1 MDRYILL
8 VSAIVAAVSGV
19 FSSVKQFQMLQQNSY
34 FASRYFKWLKTAYTL
49 PLCFSSMLFCLSSYF
64 YLNNAF
70 VLQLILFAVA
80 LVIRIILAV
89 KTHKKSIKKL
99 VVTARVKRLFAA
111 EILSLLALIAFSQ
124 IFYSTMASEILL
136 ILCFMLSSISPLAVY
151 VALTLTKPIEILFS
165 NYYINDA
172 KKILR
177 SHKNLK
183 VIGITGSYGKTT
195 TKFILNRILSE
206 KFNTVCTPQSFNT
219 PMGVVRT
226 VREMLK
232 PQTEV
237 FICEMGAKKLG
248 DIKEICLIA
257 KPTLAIITSVGKQ
270 HLDTFGSEDNVF
282 KTKFEL
288 YDFVKSQGGKTFV
301 NLDSEG
307 IKSRLDLKAEGIIP
321 FGDGTDYFADNIE
334 YSEVGSTFDLNL
346 NGDKISVRTAL
357 LGTHAVLDILSAAA
371 IAHTLG
377 VTAEDIRFAIA
388 SLKATEHRLELKPF
402 KNGSL
407 LIDDAYNSNPEGCLE
422 AVRVLSHFKNR
433 QKVIITPGLI
443 ELGDKEYE
451 CNYNLGLCA
460 AKHCDIIILVG
471 KNRSKPMRDAIN
483 TTDFPQDKVF
493 VAGSFREAMEIY
505 MPFCKNDSIV
515 LLENDLPDN
524 YLN

>member
-1 MDRYILL
+1 MDKYLL
-8 VSAIVAAVSGV
+8 LASAILAAISVL
-19 FSSVKQFQMLQQNSY
+19 FSSHRQLQMLQQNSY
-34 FASRYFKWLKTAYTL
+34 FGTRYFKWLKESYTM
-49 PLCFSSMLFCLSSYF
+49 PLCLSSFVFCISSYF
-64 YLNNAF
+64 YLNELY
-70 VLQLILFAVA
+70 VLQLILFTV
-80 LVIRIILAV
+80 LLIIRISLAV

-99 VVTARVKRLFAA
+99 VVTARIKRLFVT
-111 EILSLLALIAFSQ
+111 EFLILLALILLSQ
-124 IFYSTMASEILL
+124 FIKNETASEILL
-136 ILCFMLSSISPLAVY
+136 IVCFMLSSISPLLVY
-151 VALTLTKPIEILFS
+151 LALILTKPIETIVS

-226 VREMLK
+226 VRTLLK

-248 DIKEICLIA
+248 DIKEICEIA
-257 KPTLAIITSVGKQ
+257 KPQMAIITSVGKQ
-270 HLDTFGSEDNVF
+270 HLDTFGNEENVF

-288 YDFVKSQGGKTFV
+288 YDFVKNKGGKTFV

-307 IKSRLDLKAEGIIP
+307 IKSRLDTTLEGIVP
-321 FGDGTDYFADNIE
+321 FGNNTEYFADNIK
-334 YSEVGSTFDLNL
+334 YSDFGSTFDLNL
-346 NGDKISVRTAL
+346 KGDKISVRTAL
-357 LGTHAVLDILSAAA
+357 LGTHAVADIVSAAA
-371 IAHTLG
+371 VAHTLG
-377 VTAEDIRFAIA
+377 VSAEDIRFAIA

-402 KNGSL
+402 KMGSL

-422 AVRVLSHFKNR
+422 AVRVLSHFEDR
-433 QKVIITPGLI
+433 TKVIITPGLI

-451 CNYNLGLCA
+451 CNYNLGLEA

-471 KNRSKPMRDAIN
+471 KNRSKPMRDAIA
-483 TTDFPQDKVF
+483 TTNFPQDKVF
-493 VAGSFREAMEIY
+493 VASSFKEAIDIY
-505 MPFCKNDSIV
+505 MPFCNEKSVV